1 MNEKTF
7 VMIKPDAVRRR
18 LIGEIINRFEKDPIL
33 NIKEIKMMKVSK
45 ELAEKNYGEHQ
56 GKEFYDRLIN
66 FIISGPVVAMIVEG
80 ESAISHIRELIG
92 ATDPS
97 KAASG
102 TIRGDLKEVPV
113 KSVTENLI
121 HTSDSK
127 KAAERE
133 LNLFFP

>member
-121 HTSDSK
+121 HASDSK